1 MLARYSI
8 NDPYLQFYFKFIKPI
23 EKQIENGD
31 YNANPTRA
39 LATDSYYKWLG
50 YSFERMCRKQHKLFA
65 GILGFA
71 GIEYK
76 SGVFFN
82 RSTNS
87 EKPGYQIDLFYDR
100 SDKVYT
106 ICEIKYFQTKVGTN
120 IIAEFEKK
128 LELFPNPKQRTI
140 QKILITTEGAEASLI
155 KRHYFDRIIT
165 LADMFK

>member
-1 MLARYSI
+1 
-8 NDPYLQFYFKFIKPI
+8 
-23 EKQIENGD
+23 
-31 YNANPTRA
+31 
-39 LATDSYYKWLG
+39 
-50 YSFERMCRKQHKLFA
+50 
-65 GILGFA
+65 
-71 GIEYK
+71 
-76 SGVFFN
+76 
-82 RSTNS
+82 
-87 EKPGYQIDLFYDR
+87 
-100 SDKVYT
+100 T